1 MYLSL
6 SRGCFTASFTLGDK
20 AVKAARQRGLPQK
33 VLKIIDQAKRY
44 AEGTAVRIDVKGRAD
59 VAVVKKPAAAKL
71 EN

>member
-1 MYLSL
+1 
-6 SRGCFTASFTLGDK
+6 
-20 AVKAARQRGLPQK
+20 VKAARQRGLPQK

-44 AEGTAVRIDVKGRAD
+44 AEGTAVRIDVKGPAD